1 MNTIHTTIISGF
13 LAVVLLCGG
22 GGATK
27 AYTPDEDHIILVHDS
42 SDINMLARIAIRE
55 N

>member
-1 MNTIHTTIISGF
+1 MHTIHTTIISGF

-27 AYTPDEDHIILVHDS
+27 AYTPDEDNKILVHHPADKIIAA
-42 SDINMLARIAIRE
+42 INPVTS
-55 N
+55 